1 MQIVIDIPDELYD
14 WVNDP
19 NKFYN
24 TYGVSDFC
32 DLVKNGTPLSDGHGR
47 LIDRSKIYKAIY
59 AEEDNCTG
67 MGMTLEEMDAYNN
80 GIDAMYSVIDRAST
94 IIEADKEARISNDK
108 NNM

>member
-1 MQIVIDIPDELYD
+1 MQIVIEISDDIFDDIKHGYVCAEYADELISC
-14 WVNDP
+14 VEH
-19 NKFYN
+19 
-24 TYGVSDFC
+24 
-32 DLVKNGTPLSDGHGR
+32 GTPLPKGHGD

-94 IIEADKEARISNDK
+94 IIPADKGDEE
-108 NNM
+108 